1 VAPGGAGVLTA
12 AGAPFRPRQDTH
24 FPKTERYMPY
34 GKTKEIN
41 KDFSEITI
49 SLASPEDILERSYG
63 EVMKPETIN
72 YRSFK
77 PEMGGLFCEKI
88 FGPVKDYECHCGK
101 YKRIRYKGIICD
113 RCGVEVTRKAVRR
126 ERMGHI
132 SLSVPVVHIWYFKTL
147 PNKIGHLLG
156 LKSKDLEKVIY
167 YENYIV
173 IQPGSAKRLGV
184 EENQLLTEE
193 EYFNILYQIRE
204 DNNRLDDEDPDKFI
218 AMIGGEAVETMLK
231 RLELDKLSQEL
242 RYQVKTET
250 SQQRKAKALKRLN
263 VVESFREANQKME
276 NRPEWMVMRVIPVI
290 PPELRPLVPLEG
302 GRFATSDLNDLY
314 RRVIIRNNRL
324 KRLID
329 IKAPEVIL
337 RNEKRMLQEAVDSL
351 FDNSRKSNSVR
362 GSSNRPLKSLSDML
376 KGKQGRFRQNLLG
389 KRVDYSGRSVIVI
402 GPELQLHQ
410 CGIPKEMAVELFKPF
425 IIRRL
430 IERGIVKTVKSAK
443 KYVDRRTAEVWDI
456 LEKAIE
462 GRPVL
467 LNRAPTLHRLGI
479 QAFQP
484 VLTEGKAIQLH
495 PLVCTAFNADFDGD
509 QMAVHVP
516 LSHEACLESMIL
528 MLSSHNILSP
538 AHGGPLTVPTQ
549 DMILGLYYLTKPKDG
564 ETGEG
569 MRFSTI
575 HEVRQAFDQGIV
587 AKHAKIKLRDPDGS
601 GEILDTTV
609 GRVLFNE
616 IVPDGVEYIN
626 KVLTKKNMRPVISDI
641 LSTSGFKETADFLDD
656 MKRFGFEEATVSGI
670 TFSLSDI
677 VVPDKKEKLI
687 EEADQEVDKAR
698 GNYQMGFI
706 TDNERY
712 NQVID
717 IWTQTNNRVSEV
729 LFESLKEHREGFNPI
744 FMMADSGARGSKEQ
758 IRQLGGMRGLMAKP
772 QKNLSGGA
780 GEIIENPIISNF
792 KEGLSVLEYFIST
805 HGARKGLADTALKT
819 ADAGYLTRRL
829 VDVAQDVTITE
840 HDCGTLRG
848 ISIGALKDNEE
859 VVEPLSK
866 RILGRVS
873 LHDVYDPLTDELIV
887 EANEL
892 IDEEKAQKI
901 AETSIDEVEIRSV
914 LTCEARRGVCTLC
927 YGRNL
932 GTQRM
937 VEVGESVGV
946 VAAQSIGEPGT
957 QLTLRTFHIGGA
969 ASAVASESTIQ
980 AKFDG
985 VVEFENLR
993 HVTYEADDGPQEIV
1007 LTRQGEIRIMDPDED
1022 SRELTSYVVP
1032 YGAELLIEDGQEVE
1046 KGEVLASWDPYN
1058 SVILTEVGG
1067 EVSFQDVIEG
1077 TTYREESDEQTGHKE
1092 KVITESRERTL
1103 TPAVMIETPDGDV
1116 REYNMPV
1123 RARIQ
1128 VDESD
1133 AVQAGEVLAKIPRQ
1147 TAKTSDITGGLPRV
1161 TELFEARTP
1170 NDQAVVSEI
1179 DGVVSFG
1186 GRKRGNQEVI
1196 VTSRDGEMQKSYMVS
1211 LSKHLLVHEND
1222 LVKAGDPLSDGQI
1235 APHDILSIKG
1245 PRAVQEHLVN
1255 EVQEVYRLQGVAI
1268 NDKHF
1273 EVIVRQ
1279 MMKRVEIKEP
1289 GDTNLL
1295 EEELVNRFNLAEI
1308 NDQLYDKFV
1317 VTDPSEADVKIGSVI
1332 GRRRLRELNSEM
1344 KRKDLPEVQ
1353 VREARPAVGEPVLLG
1368 ITKAALSTDSFVS
1381 AASFQETTK
1390 VLTNTSIKAD
1400 TDPLY
1405 GLKENVIV
1413 GHPIPAGTGQRK
1425 YRDLVVGSK
1434 SELEE
1439 LQAAIGGDGEAIP
1452 GGDGAP
1458 EAEEAVE
1465 ASGSDSES

>member
-1 VAPGGAGVLTA
+1 
-12 AGAPFRPRQDTH
+12 
-24 FPKTERYMPY
+24 MPY

>member
-1 VAPGGAGVLTA
+1 
-12 AGAPFRPRQDTH
+12 
-24 FPKTERYMPY
+24 MPY

-1077 TTYREESDEQTGHKE
+1077 TTYREESDEQREGH
-1092 KVITESRERTL
+1092 
-1103 TPAVMIETPDGDV
+1103 
-1116 REYNMPV
+1116 
-1123 RARIQ
+1123 
-1128 VDESD
+1128 
-1133 AVQAGEVLAKIPRQ
+1133 
-1147 TAKTSDITGGLPRV
+1147 
-1161 TELFEARTP
+1161 
-1170 NDQAVVSEI
+1170 
-1179 DGVVSFG
+1179 
-1186 GRKRGNQEVI
+1186 
-1196 VTSRDGEMQKSYMVS
+1196 
-1211 LSKHLLVHEND
+1211 H
-1222 LVKAGDPLSDGQI
+1222 
-1235 APHDILSIKG
+1235 
-1245 PRAVQEHLVN
+1245 
-1255 EVQEVYRLQGVAI
+1255 
-1268 NDKHF
+1268 
-1273 EVIVRQ
+1273 
-1279 MMKRVEIKEP
+1279 
-1289 GDTNLL
+1289 
-1295 EEELVNRFNLAEI
+1295 
-1308 NDQLYDKFV
+1308 
-1317 VTDPSEADVKIGSVI
+1317 
-1332 GRRRLRELNSEM
+1332 
-1344 KRKDLPEVQ
+1344 
-1353 VREARPAVGEPVLLG
+1353 
-1368 ITKAALSTDSFVS
+1368 
-1381 AASFQETTK
+1381 
-1390 VLTNTSIKAD
+1390 
-1400 TDPLY
+1400 
-1405 GLKENVIV
+1405 
-1413 GHPIPAGTGQRK
+1413 
-1425 YRDLVVGSK
+1425 
-1434 SELEE
+1434 
-1439 LQAAIGGDGEAIP
+1439 
-1452 GGDGAP
+1452 
-1458 EAEEAVE
+1458 
-1465 ASGSDSES
+1465 

>member
-1 VAPGGAGVLTA
+1 
-12 AGAPFRPRQDTH
+12 
-24 FPKTERYMPY
+24 MPY
-34 GKTKEIN
+34 GNSKEIK
-41 KDFSEITI
+41 KDFDEITI

-173 IQPGSAKRLGV
+173 IQPGTAKRLGV

-193 EYFNILYQIRE
+193 EYYNILYQIRE
-204 DNNRLDDEDPDKFI
+204 DNNRLPDDDPEKFI
-218 AMIGGEAVETMLK
+218 AMIGGEAVETMLE
-231 RLELDKLSQEL
+231 RLDLPKLAQEL

-263 VVESFREANQKME
+263 VVEAFREANRKQE
-276 NRPEWMVMRVIPVI
+276 NKPSWMVMRVIPVI
-290 PPELRPLVPLEG
+290 PPELRPLVPLDG

-389 KRVDYSGRSVIVI
+389 KRVDYSGRSVIVA
-402 GPELQLHQ
+402 GPHLELHQ
-410 CGIPKEMAVELFKPF
+410 CGLPKEMAVELFKPF

-456 LEKAIE
+456 LEKVVQ

-484 VLTEGKAIQLH
+484 VLTESKAIELH
-495 PLVCTAFNADFDGD
+495 PLVCPAFNADFDGD

-549 DMILGLYYLTKPKDG
+549 DMILGLYYITKAKSNQK
-564 ETGEG
+564 GEG
-569 MRFSTI
+569 MRFSSLA
-575 HEVRQAFDQGIV
+575 EARQAYDQGV
-587 AKHAKIKLRDPDGS
+587 LNTHAKIKLRDPDGS
-601 GEILDTTV
+601 GEMLDTTV
-609 GRVLFNE
+609 GRVLFND
-616 IVPDGVEYIN
+616 IVPEGVGYIN
-626 KVLTKKNMRPVISDI
+626 EVLTKKSMRSIIGRV
-641 LSTSGFKETADFLDD
+641 LETTGFKRTSKFLDD
-656 MKRFGFEEATVSGI
+656 MKDMGFGRSTTSGI

-677 VVPDKKEKLI
+677 VVPDEKQKLI
-687 EEADQEVDKAR
+687 EDADEKVDKAR
-698 GNYQMGFI
+698 NNYAMGFI

-729 LFESLKEHREGFNPI
+729 LFNSLKEHREGFNAI
-744 FMMADSGARGSKEQ
+744 FMMADSGARGSQEQ

-772 QKNLSGGA
+772 QKNIGEGG
-780 GEIIENPIISNF
+780 GEILENPILSNF
-792 KEGLSVLEYFIST
+792 KEGLSVQEYFIST

-829 VDVAQDVTITE
+829 VDVSQDVTITE

-848 ISIGALKDNEE
+848 IKVSALKDNEE
-859 VVEPLSK
+859 IVQPLSE

-873 LHDVYDPLTDELIV
+873 VHDVYDPHTDELIV

-892 IDEEKAQKI
+892 IDEEKADKI
-901 AETSIDEVEIRSV
+901 AQTSIEEVEIRSV
-914 LTCEARRGVCTLC
+914 LTCESRRGVCTLC
-927 YGRNL
+927 YGLNL
-932 GTQRM
+932 ATQRM

-957 QLTLRTFHIGGA
+957 QLTLRTFHTGGT
-969 ASAVASESTIQ
+969 ASRVSAESTIQ
-980 AKFDG
+980 AKFSG
-985 VVEFENLR
+985 VLRFENLR
-993 HVTYEADDGPQEIV
+993 TVTYEESDGSKEVV
-1007 LTRQGEIRIMDPDED
+1007 LSRQGEIQIMDPVED
-1022 SRELTSYVVP
+1022 GRELTSYVVP
-1032 YGAELLIEDGQEVE
+1032 YGAELLVEEGQEVDQ
-1046 KGEVLASWDPYN
+1046 GEVLVTWDPYN
-1058 SVILTEVGG
+1058 SLILTEVDG
-1067 EVSFQDVIEG
+1067 EVRFEDIIEG
-1077 TTYREESDEQTGHKE
+1077 TTYREETDEQTGHME
-1092 KVITESRERTL
+1092 KVIIESRERTL
-1103 TPAVMIETPDGDV
+1103 TPAIMVETPEGDT

-1123 RARIQ
+1123 GARIQ
-1128 VDESD
+1128 VDDND
-1133 AVQAGEVLAKIPRQ
+1133 AVQAGQVLAKIPRQ

-1170 NDQAVVSEI
+1170 DDPAAVSEI
-1179 DGVVSFG
+1179 DGLVSFG
-1186 GRKRGNQEVI
+1186 DRKRGKQEVI
-1196 VTSRDGEMQKSYMVS
+1196 VTSRDDDMQKSYMVS
-1211 LSKHLLVHEND
+1211 LSKHLLVHEGD
-1222 LVKAGDPLSDGQI
+1222 YVQAGDPLSDGQI

-1245 PRAVQEHLVN
+1245 PRAVQEYLLN
-1255 EVQEVYRLQGVAI
+1255 EIQEVYRLQGVDI
-1268 NDKHF
+1268 DDKHI
-1273 EVIVRQ
+1273 ECVIRQ
-1279 MMKRVEIKEP
+1279 MMKRVEVTSP
-1289 GDTNLL
+1289 GDTKFL
-1295 EEELVNRFNLAEI
+1295 EEDIVNRHELAQV
-1308 NDQLYDKFV
+1308 NDDLYDKFV
-1317 VTDPSEADVKIGSVI
+1317 VTDPSDADDLKIGEIVN
-1332 GRRRLRELNSEM
+1332 RRQLREVNSDL
-1344 KRKDLPEVQ
+1344 KRQDKPEVE
-1353 VREARPAVGEPVLLG
+1353 VREARPAVGKPVLLG
-1368 ITKAALSTDSFVS
+1368 ITKAALATESWVS

-1390 VLTNTSIKAD
+1390 VLTNAAIEAN

-1405 GLKENVIV
+1405 GLKENVVV
-1413 GHPIPAGTGQRK
+1413 GHEIPAGTGQRE
-1425 YRDLVVGSK
+1425 YRDIVVGSK

-1439 LQAAIGGDGEAIP
+1439 LQAAIGGDGEAVT
-1452 GGDGAP
+1452 GDGAAGDGAP
-1458 EAEEAVE
+1458 TEEDVEQIEAD
-1465 ASGSDSES
+1465 SGQ

>member
-1 VAPGGAGVLTA
+1 
-12 AGAPFRPRQDTH
+12 
-24 FPKTERYMPY
+24 
-34 GKTKEIN
+34 
-41 KDFSEITI
+41 
-49 SLASPEDILERSYG
+49 
-63 EVMKPETIN
+63 
-72 YRSFK
+72 
-77 PEMGGLFCEKI
+77 
-88 FGPVKDYECHCGK
+88 
-101 YKRIRYKGIICD
+101 
-113 RCGVEVTRKAVRR
+113 
-126 ERMGHI
+126 
-132 SLSVPVVHIWYFKTL
+132 
-147 PNKIGHLLG
+147 
-156 LKSKDLEKVIY
+156 
-167 YENYIV
+167 
-173 IQPGSAKRLGV
+173 
-184 EENQLLTEE
+184 
-193 EYFNILYQIRE
+193 
-204 DNNRLDDEDPDKFI
+204 
-218 AMIGGEAVETMLK
+218 
-231 RLELDKLSQEL
+231 
-242 RYQVKTET
+242 
-250 SQQRKAKALKRLN
+250 
-263 VVESFREANQKME
+263 
-276 NRPEWMVMRVIPVI
+276 
-290 PPELRPLVPLEG
+290 
-302 GRFATSDLNDLY
+302 
-314 RRVIIRNNRL
+314 
-324 KRLID
+324 
-329 IKAPEVIL
+329 
-337 RNEKRMLQEAVDSL
+337 
-351 FDNSRKSNSVR
+351 
-362 GSSNRPLKSLSDML
+362 
-376 KGKQGRFRQNLLG
+376 
-389 KRVDYSGRSVIVI
+389 
-402 GPELQLHQ
+402 
-410 CGIPKEMAVELFKPF
+410 
-425 IIRRL
+425 
-430 IERGIVKTVKSAK
+430 
-443 KYVDRRTAEVWDI
+443 
-456 LEKAIE
+456 
-462 GRPVL
+462 
-467 LNRAPTLHRLGI
+467 
-479 QAFQP
+479 
-484 VLTEGKAIQLH
+484 
-495 PLVCTAFNADFDGD
+495 
-509 QMAVHVP
+509 
-516 LSHEACLESMIL
+516 
-528 MLSSHNILSP
+528 
-538 AHGGPLTVPTQ
+538 
-549 DMILGLYYLTKPKDG
+549 
-564 ETGEG
+564 
-569 MRFSTI
+569 
-575 HEVRQAFDQGIV
+575 
-587 AKHAKIKLRDPDGS
+587 
-601 GEILDTTV
+601 
-609 GRVLFNE
+609 VLFNE